1 MAKTE
6 TARKRTTSQR
16 VLYFAGILLTAAVLA
31 TWGLTR
37 LHLIRHRTPPLASE
51 PLRVRVLTADPS
63 ALEGTA
69 LYAGQILPRVEADLA
84 FQVGGRIIERRVDAG
99 NPIAP
104 GQVLMRID
112 TGDLT
117 LARQQAAAEL
127 ATARA
132 ELDFQRLQ
140 VERYRQLYAERV
152 VSTAD
157 RDRHEQAYAT
167 ALARVRQAGAA
178 LAESGRQQRYAD
190 LRAPQAGV
198 ISEVLAEAGQVVSAG
213 QPVLRMN
220 KSGDLEAEIYI
231 PEQSRANLQAAR
243 RIDVTLWALPGVVL
257 PGRLRTL
264 DPQADPNTRTYRAR
278 IALIDPPAAVKA
290 GMSASVRVP
299 DPRAEGLLV
308 PVAAI
313 LQTDARPTVWVV
325 GSDDRVRRR
334 GVTLGGYAG
343 DQVRV
348 TGGLAPGESV
358 VTAGIN
364 RLSEGLKVRP
374 WKEGQE

>member
-1 MAKTE
+1 
-6 TARKRTTSQR
+6 
-16 VLYFAGILLTAAVLA
+16 V
-31 TWGLTR
+31 
-37 LHLIRHRTPPLASE
+37 
-51 PLRVRVLTADPS
+51 
-63 ALEGTA
+63 
-69 LYAGQILPRVEADLA
+69 
-84 FQVGGRIIERRVDAG
+84 
-99 NPIAP
+99 
-104 GQVLMRID
+104 
-112 TGDLT
+112 
-117 LARQQAAAEL
+117 
-127 ATARA
+127 
-132 ELDFQRLQ
+132 
-140 VERYRQLYAERV
+140 
-152 VSTAD
+152 
-157 RDRHEQAYAT
+157 
-167 ALARVRQAGAA
+167 
-178 LAESGRQQRYAD
+178 GRQQRYAD